1 MIDTE
6 NMKQTRVKKD
16 TGIFIGKGNKKNNYE
31 FYEQKLRTF
40 S

>member
-16 TGIFIGKGNKKNNYE
+16 TGIFIGKGNKETIIMNFMNK
-31 FYEQKLRTF
+31 